1 MTRTR
6 RLVASVCALM
16 VVAAA
21 ATVPGLGG
29 SWTASAASPWDQL
42 GLDVDGV
49 AAGDQSG
56 YSVALSDDGTRLAV
70 GAVRDDGT
78 HAGSTRVFQWSGSGW
93 VRMGA
98 DIAAESIADESGYSV
113 ALSADGTRLAVGA
126 RLNNA
131 AAPLAGHV
139 RVFRWSGAEW
149 IKMGADIDGESRY
162 EQAGYA
168 VALSDDGTRLAV
180 GAPGGDGNRGL
191 VRVYGWSGTEWS
203 QLGDTI
209 TGDAPSDTSGW
220 SVALSAGGTR
230 LAVGAPGSD
239 ASAAN
244 AGRVTVFDWTGST
257 WTRLGSVDGEAAN
270 DFAGRSIALSADG
283 SRLAVGAAKNDG
295 AGVDAGHTR
304 VYSWSGSTWLP
315 MGPDVD
321 GDAANDQSG
330 AAVALSADGS
340 RLAVGAPGPGPGHV
354 RVFVWSGSFWVPSG
368 ERIVGEADDDRSGSS
383 LALSAGGTAVAIGAP
398 RNDGA
403 GTNAGSV
410 RIHGSLIP
418 TPVPGPPSG
427 VTGTIGDSQVTVSWS
442 APLSS
447 GGSPVTG
454 YTVTAAPG
462 GATCTTSGALSCTV
476 TGLTNG
482 TGYTFAVTAT
492 NGDGTGP
499 AAAPPSWLTPATL
512 PGAPTGVT
520 ARRTGDAAAIV
531 WWSAPESDGG
541 STITTYTA
549 TASPGDATCETA
561 GALSCTITGLSD
573 DSTHTFT
580 VTATN
585 GVGTGAASAASA
597 PVVATAPDA
606 PTGALA
612 IAGNTA
618 ATVTWT
624 PPAADG
630 GSTITTYTVTAS
642 PGGAT
647 CATAVLVSCTVT
659 GLTNDIAH
667 TFTVAATNAIG
678 TGPPSAPTNIG
689 VPTAPP
695 IETSAPGAPTDVIAV
710 AGDTTATVSWTPPA
724 ADGGSPITVYI
735 VTASPGDA
743 TCATALLVSCTVAG
757 LTNGVAHTFTV
768 TATNAIGTG
777 LPSAPSDPVTPA
789 AAATAPV
796 APTGVT
802 AVAGDTTASVWW
814 SAPATD
820 GGSAITAYTA
830 TAAPGGANCTT
841 GGALSCTVTGL
852 TNDIAHTFTVTAT
865 NAIGSSPPSSPSP
878 AVTPE
883 GPPGEVT
890 SLVPGT
896 PTGVAAVAGDR
907 EATVSWVAPAAG
919 SGARVTGYTAT
930 AWPGGTTCSTTT
942 ATTCT
947 VSGLSNGVTYS
958 ISVVA
963 SAAGITGLP
972 SPAVSVTPD
981 AGAPGGGGSGPGT
994 VVSSPSALSPCPSP
1008 PLPFTDTATVIAPA
1022 DVACIFG
1029 LGITTGTSATTYG
1042 PDGIVDR
1049 NQMASFL
1056 ARLWRAA
1063 DQDCPSPTL
1072 PFTDIDDVISRA
1084 DIACIYGLGIT
1095 TGTSPTTYGPHGL
1108 VDRNQMASFL
1118 ARLWRAA
1125 DQDCPSPT
1133 LPFTDIDDV
1142 ISRADIA
1149 CIYGLGIT
1157 TGTSPTTYRPDGLGG
1172 LVDRDQ
1178 MASFLARLWRSL
1190 AEA

>member
-149 IKMGADIDGESRY
+149 IQMGADIDGESRY

-549 TASPGDATCETA
+549 TASPGGATCETA

-678 TGPPSAPTNIG
+678 TG
-689 VPTAPP
+689 
-695 IETSAPGAPTDVIAV
+695 
-710 AGDTTATVSWTPPA
+710 
-724 ADGGSPITVYI
+724 
-735 VTASPGDA
+735 
-743 TCATALLVSCTVAG
+743 
-757 LTNGVAHTFTV
+757 
-768 TATNAIGTG
+768 

-820 GGSAITAYTA
+820 GGSAITTYTV
-830 TAAPGGANCTT
+830 TASPGGATCTT

-852 TNDIAHTFTVTAT
+852 TNDIAHTFTVTAI

-947 VSGLSNGVTYS
+947 VTGLSNGVTYS

-963 SAAGITGLP
+963 SAAGVTGLP

-1118 ARLWRAA
+1118 ARLWRSA
-1125 DQDCPSPT
+1125 DQDCPSPVV
-1133 LPFTDIDDV
+1133 PFTDIDRV